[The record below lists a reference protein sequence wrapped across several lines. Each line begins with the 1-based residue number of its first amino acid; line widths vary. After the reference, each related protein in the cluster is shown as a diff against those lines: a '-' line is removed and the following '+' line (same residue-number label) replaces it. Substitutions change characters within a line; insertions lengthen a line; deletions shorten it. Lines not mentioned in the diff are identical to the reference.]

1 MTMAAMHVLANPANQ
16 RIERG
21 VRPFDLGRDLRGVA
35 RLIAD
40 AFADELD
47 VQGEAALREL
57 RIMGHMSGL
66 VRLLSRSTGEF
77 QDVFNGFVWIEDGKL
92 VGNVTVQR
100 ATSGSGRW
108 QIANVAVDPHYRGRG
123 ISRSL
128 METAL
133 EYISEMGGSW
143 AVLQVREQ
151 NQIARG
157 LYNRMRFEEM
167 GGSVEMYA
175 KRVPKIT
182 GHPALAGLAPFSAA
196 DSTLL
201 YDLAN
206 SEQSAESQWWRAVRR
221 IDFDVPIEQGMG
233 EWFSRLV
240 GRDRVYRM
248 ALRDFTGR
256 FEAAVQ
262 LNARRWQGEHA
273 LQLWVRPEAQERY
286 ERNLI
291 LWALAALQEYPIWPI
306 LTSLST
312 SHAQARSTLEEFGFE
327 ARTTLLTLRR
337 KI

>member
-1 MTMAAMHVLANPANQ
+1 MAAMHVLANPANQ
-16 RIERG
+16 RVERG
-21 VRPFDLGRDLRGVA
+21 IRPFDLGRDLHPVA

-100 ATSGSGRW
+100 AASGSGRW
-108 QIANVAVDPHYRGRG
+108 QIANVAVDPKYRGRG
-123 ISRSL
+123 ISRGL

-133 EYISEMGGSW
+133 DYVGNMGGTW

-151 NQIARG
+151 NAIARG
-157 LYNRMRFEEM
+157 LYDRLQFETM
-167 GGSVEMYA
+167 GGTVEM
-175 KRVPKIT
+175 RCERTPKVN
-182 GHPALAGLAPFSAA
+182 GRPAMPGLAPFSSA
-196 DSTLL
+196 DSALL

-221 IDFDVPIEQGMG
+221 ADFEVPIEQAMG
-233 EWFSRLV
+233 EWFSRLA

-248 ALRDFTGR
+248 AVRDFTNR
-256 FEAAVQ
+256 FEGA
-262 LNARRWQGEHA
+262 LILTARRWKGEHR
-273 LQLWVRPEAQERY
+273 LQVWVRPDAQERY
-286 ERNLI
+286 ERRLI
-291 LWALAALQEYPIWPI
+291 LWALAALQEYPVWPV
-306 LTSLST
+306 TSSLGT
-312 SHAQARSTLEEFGFE
+312 SHTAARAALEEFGFR
-327 ARTTLLTLRR
+327 AHTTLLTMRR

>member
-1 MTMAAMHVLANPANQ
+1 MAAMHVLANPANQ

-21 VRPFDLGRDLRGVA
+21 VRPFDLGRDLHPVA

-66 VRLLSRSTGEF
+66 VRLLARSTGEF

-108 QIANVAVDPHYRGRG
+108 QIANVAVDPNYRGRG

-133 EYISEMGGSW
+133 EYVQEMGGTW

-157 LYNRMRFEEM
+157 LYDRLHFESM
-167 GGSVEMYA
+167 GGSVEMRCA
-175 KRVPKIT
+175 RVPKINT
-182 GHPALAGLAPFSAA
+182 QPALPGLAPFSAA

-206 SEQSAESQWWRAVRR
+206 SEQSAESQWWRAARR
-221 IDFDVPIEQGMG
+221 ADFDIPFEQSIG
-233 EWFSRLV
+233 EWISRV
-240 GRDRVYRM
+240 AGRDRIYRM
-248 ALRDFTGR
+248 AMRDFTGR
-256 FEAAVQ
+256 FESA
-262 LNARRWQGEHA
+262 LLLTARRWKGEHS

-286 ERNLI
+286 ERRMI
-291 LWALAALQEYPIWPI
+291 LWALHALQEYPTWPVTTT
-306 LTSLST
+306 LNTT
-312 SHAQARSTLEEFGFE
+312 HTGAQTVLKEFGFQ
-327 ARTTLLTLRR
+327 ARTTLLTMRR
-337 KI
+337 KV

>member
-1 MTMAAMHVLANPANQ
+1 MHVLANPANQ

-21 VRPFDLGRDLRGVA
+21 VRPFDLGRDLRPVA

-100 ATSGSGRW
+100 AASGSGRW
-108 QIANVAVDPHYRGRG
+108 QIANVAVDPAYRGRG

-133 EYISEMGGSW
+133 DYIGDMGGTW

-157 LYNRMRFEEM
+157 LYDRLHFENMGGTVEMRVGRVPRFE
-167 GGSVEMYA
+167 G
-175 KRVPKIT
+175 R
-182 GHPALAGLAPFSAA
+182 PALPGLAPFSAS

-201 YDLAN
+201 YDLAS
-206 SEQSAESQWWRAVRR
+206 SEQNGESQWWRSVRR
-221 IDFDVPIEQGMG
+221 VDFDVPLEQSLG
-233 EWFSRLV
+233 EWFSRAV

-248 ALRDFTGR
+248 ALRDFTNR
-256 FEAAVQ
+256 FEGA
-262 LNARRWQGEHA
+262 LLLKARRWKGEHC
-273 LQLWVRPEAQERY
+273 LQLWVRPQLSERY
-286 ERNLI
+286 ERPLV
-291 LWALAALQEYPIWPI
+291 LWALATLQEYPIWPVA
-306 LTSLST
+306 TTLST
-312 SHAQARSTLEEFGFE
+312 SHTHARSTLEEFGFQ
-327 ARTTLLTLRR
+327 ARSTLLTMRR
-337 KI
+337 KV

>member
-1 MTMAAMHVLANPANQ
+1 MAAMHALANPANQ

-21 VRPFDLGRDLRGVA
+21 VRPFDLGRDLRPVA

-100 ATSGSGRW
+100 AASSSGRW

-133 EYISEMGGSW
+133 EYVREMGGTW

-151 NQIARG
+151 NEIARG
-157 LYNRMRFEEM
+157 MYDRMRFEEM
-167 GGSVEMYA
+167 GGSVEMRCE
-175 KRVPKIT
+175 RVPKT
-182 GHPALAGLAPFSAA
+182 NEHPALPGLAPFSSA

-206 SEQSAESQWWRAVRR
+206 SEQSAESQWWRAIRR
-221 IDFDVPIEQGMG
+221 ADFDIPIEQGIG

-248 ALRDFTGR
+248 AMRDFTGR
-256 FEAAVQ
+256 FESAVI
-262 LNARRWQGEHA
+262 LTARRWPGEHS
-273 LQLWVRPEAQERY
+273 LQLWVRPQAQERY
-286 ERNLI
+286 ERRLV
-291 LWALAALQEYPIWPI
+291 LWALSVLQEYPVWPVV
-306 LTSLST
+306 TSLGT
-312 SHAQARSTLEEFGFE
+312 SHTHARAALEEFGFQ
-327 ARTTLLTLRR
+327 ARTTLLTMRR
-337 KI
+337 KIG

>member
-1 MTMAAMHVLANPANQ
+1 MAAMHVLANPANQ

-21 VRPFDLGRDLRGVA
+21 VRPFDIGRDLRPVA

-100 ATSGSGRW
+100 AASGSGRW
-108 QIANVAVDPHYRGRG
+108 QIANVAVDPNYRGRG
-123 ISRSL
+123 ISRGL

-133 EYISEMGGSW
+133 DYIRDMGGTW
-143 AVLQVREQ
+143 AALQVREQ

-157 LYNRMRFEEM
+157 LYDRLRFETM
-167 GGSVEMYA
+167 GGTVEMHCE
-175 KRVPKIT
+175 RTPKVN
-182 GHPALAGLAPFSAA
+182 GRPALPGLAPFSSA

-221 IDFDVPIEQGMG
+221 VDFDVPFEQGIS

-240 GRDRVYRM
+240 GRDRIYRM
-248 ALRDFTGR
+248 ALRDFTAR
-256 FEAAVQ
+256 FESA
-262 LNARRWQGEHA
+262 LILTARRWQGEHS
-273 LQLWVRPEAQERY
+273 LQIFVRPEAQERY
-286 ERNLI
+286 ERKLI
-291 LWALAALQEYPIWPI
+291 LWALSTLQEYPVWPVTTTLNI
-306 LTSLST
+306 THT
-312 SHAQARSTLEEFGFE
+312 AARSILEEFGFQ
-327 ARTTLLTLRR
+327 ARTTLLTMRR
-337 KI
+337 KIN

>member
-1 MTMAAMHVLANPANQ
+1 MAAMHVLANPTTQ
-16 RIERG
+16 RVERG
-21 VRPFDLGRDLRGVA
+21 VRPFDLGRDLHPVA

-100 ATSGSGRW
+100 AASGSGRW
-108 QIANVAVDPHYRGRG
+108 QIANVAVDPKYRGRG
-123 ISRSL
+123 ISRGL

-133 EYISEMGGSW
+133 DYVRDMGGTW

-151 NQIARG
+151 NAIARG
-157 LYNRMRFEEM
+157 LYDRLQFETM
-167 GGSVEMYA
+167 GGTVEM
-175 KRVPKIT
+175 RCERTPKIN
-182 GHPALAGLAPFSAA
+182 GRPALPGLAPFSSA

-221 IDFDVPIEQGMG
+221 ADFEVPIEQAMG
-233 EWFSRLV
+233 EWFSRLA

-248 ALRDFTGR
+248 AVRDFTNR
-256 FEAAVQ
+256 FESA
-262 LNARRWQGEHA
+262 LILTARRWKGEHR

-286 ERNLI
+286 ERRLI
-291 LWALAALQEYPIWPI
+291 LWALAALQEYPVWPV
-306 LTSLST
+306 TSSLNT
-312 SHAQARSTLEEFGFE
+312 GHTAARAALEEFGFR
-327 ARTTLLTLRR
+327 AHTTLLTMRR

>member
-1 MTMAAMHVLANPANQ
+1 MAAMHVLANPANQ

-21 VRPFDLGRDLRGVA
+21 VRPFDLGQDLRAVA
-35 RLIAD
+35 QLIAD

-47 VQGEAALREL
+47 LQGEAALREL

-77 QDVFNGFVWIEDGKL
+77 QDVFNGFVYIEDGKL

-108 QIANVAVDPHYRGRG
+108 QIANVAVDPRYRGRG

-133 EYISEMGGSW
+133 DYIRDMGGTW
-143 AVLQVREQ
+143 AVLQVRAH

-157 LYNRMRFEEM
+157 LYSRMSFEEM
-167 GGSVEMYA
+167 GGSVEMRSP
-175 KRVPKIT
+175 RVPKGI
-182 GHPALAGLAPFSAA
+182 GHSPIPGLAPFSTA

-206 SEQSAESQWWRAVRR
+206 SEQSAESQWWRAIRR
-221 IDFDVPIEQGMG
+221 SDLEVPLERSIG

-248 ALRDFTGR
+248 AIRDFTGR
-256 FEAAVQ
+256 FECA
-262 LNARRWQGEHA
+262 LILTARRWQGEHS
-273 LQLWVRPEAQERY
+273 LQLWARPEARERY
-286 ERNLI
+286 EQKLI
-291 LWALAALQEYPIWPI
+291 VWALATLQEYPIWPI
-306 LTSLST
+306 TATLTT
-312 SHAQARSTLEEFGFE
+312 AHTIAQTALEEFGFH
-327 ARTTLLTLRR
+327 AHSTLLTMRR

>member
-1 MTMAAMHVLANPANQ
+1 MAAMHALANPAKQ
-16 RIERG
+16 RIEQG
-21 VRPFDLGRDLRGVA
+21 VRPFDLGRDLHPVA

-100 ATSGSGRW
+100 AASGTGRW

-123 ISRSL
+123 ISRGL

-133 EYISEMGGSW
+133 EYIREMGGTW

-157 LYNRMRFEEM
+157 LYDRLHFETM
-167 GGSVEMYA
+167 GGTVEMRSG
-175 KRVPKIT
+175 RVPKVNEQ
-182 GHPALAGLAPFSAA
+182 PALAGLAPFSSA

-206 SEQSAESQWWRAVRR
+206 SEQNAESQWWRAVRR
-221 IDFDVPIEQGMG
+221 VDFDVPFEQSIG
-233 EWFSRLV
+233 EWFSRV
-240 GRDRVYRM
+240 AGRDRIHRVAM
-248 ALRDFTGR
+248 RDFTGR
-256 FEAAVQ
+256 FESA
-262 LNARRWQGEHA
+262 LLLTARRWKGDHSM
-273 LQLWVRPEAQERY
+273 QLWVRPEAQERY
-286 ERNLI
+286 ERRMI
-291 LWALAALQEYPIWPI
+291 LWALRTLQEYPIWPVTTT
-306 LTSLST
+306 LNTAHT
-312 SHAQARSTLEEFGFE
+312 GARAVLEEFGFQ
-327 ARTTLLTLRR
+327 ARTTLLTMRR
-337 KI
+337 KV